1 MISRTTEQQ
10 IRDEW
15 QRKADRINQG
25 VGLDP
30 ETVRLTLQAISHAGS
45 TKFYDRV
52 DYYRQTLPNLSY
64 EIALTLAVHEINKE
78 TN

>member
-1 MISRTTEQQ
+1 M
-10 IRDEW
+10 
-15 QRKADRINQG
+15 N
-25 VGLDP
+25 LDP
-30 ETVRLTLQAISHAGS
+30 ETVRLTLNAVTHVGADN
-45 TKFYDRV
+45 FYDRV